1 AQEPVTASRW
11 RAVLLASVAACAA
24 CGIIYELALLTLSTS
39 LNGGGIVATSLIV
52 AGYIAALGAGALLVK
67 PLLHWAAITFVAV
80 EALLAIVGGVSAAA
94 LYVMFSF
101 VGGSLLML
109 ALGTALIGAL
119 VGAEVPLLMT
129 LLQQGRT
136 ASEDLATDTGRTLA
150 NLNAADY
157 LGALLGGLAWPFL
170 LLPHLG
176 MIRGAAATG
185 IIN

>member
-1 AQEPVTASRW
+1 MTSTEQQPDSPTHQPATSTHW

-67 PLLHWAAITFVAV
+67 PLLRWPAVAFVAV
-80 EALLAIVGGVSAAA
+80 EAVLAIVGGLSAAA

-129 LLQQGRT
+129 LLQRGTAPLVPPTPAGRWPIST
-136 ASEDLATDTGRTLA
+136 PPTTWARWSAGWCGRSCCSPTWA
-150 NLNAADY
+150 
-157 LGALLGGLAWPFL
+157 
-170 LLPHLG
+170 
-176 MIRGAAATG
+176 
-185 IIN
+185 